1 MAPNGISECGDVRL
15 IMTLSGWWP
24 NFPATSRSG
33 LKGYSPASIGTPT
46 FAQDVNKKP
55 FRGPKGF

>member
-15 IMTLSGWWP
+15 IITLSGWWP
-24 NFPATSRSG
+24 N

-46 FAQDVNKKP
+46 FAQDVNKKH